1 VAVNWHVTG
10 LAVREEMAAE
20 KRGALSVEY
29 LAVDASEEIERFSRF
44 DHATRRFIA
53 YALELLP
60 LPPGT
65 MRGLAAPLNKP
76 RRFEVPADEHTARE
90 AGYAKLLRLREVSD
104 GTGPLDTLLLADLIE
119 AARLDVRTKR
129 LRGFAAYAF
138 LYERLVGRAWRELLI
153 VGWREAIRQ
162 RRRKGA
168 AIQLPLDA
176 RLRRDAAFLRGLA
189 ADPAPSFYP
198 SLADA
203 DAIGIPLIADIA
215 SE

>member
-1 VAVNWHVTG
+1 M
-10 LAVREEMAAE
+10 RKEMAE
-20 KRGALSVEY
+20 NCGKLSVES
-29 LAVDASEEIERFSRF
+29 LAVDVSEEIERFSQF

-53 YALELLP
+53 YALDLLP
-60 LPPGT
+60 LPPCGT
-65 MRGLAAPLNKP
+65 SGLAAPLNEP
-76 RRFEVPADEHTARE
+76 SRYDVPADEHSARE
-90 AGYAKLLRLREVSD
+90 AAYAKLLQLRDASNRS
-104 GTGPLDTLLLADLIE
+104 GPLNTLLLADLIE

-153 VGWREAIRQ
+153 VGWREALRQ
-162 RRRKGA
+162 RRRKDA

-176 RLRRDAAFLRGLA
+176 RLRRDADFLHGLA
-189 ADPAPSFYP
+189 ADPAPIFYP

-203 DAIGIPLIADIA
+203 DAIGIPLISDIA